1 MRVQMHVNRR
11 RQMHVRTGF
20 QIPVRLKI
28 QIHVNLR
35 KSLMAQTITA
45 IRQMHVKALTGIWK
59 MGRFPHSL
67 VEHYKAWCV
76 NRPGGRR

>member
-1 MRVQMHVNRR
+1 
-11 RQMHVRTGF
+11 
-20 QIPVRLKI
+20 
-28 QIHVNLR
+28 
-35 KSLMAQTITA
+35 MAQTITA